1 MPRTESRTP
10 GNPSIA
16 VSCPGSMMA
25 DGSLVIATS
34 QARCAV
40 TKRVYA
46 VWVRRAPADA
56 AMTTPPL
63 TPTNSASDSAARQ
76 RVRSSDHVRSQTMGK
91 IVRRRASGRK
101 GAHSSPVRGG
111 STPGCDPEHGDGPV
125 PVGDDGAPPCVIDRA

>member
-1 MPRTESRTP
+1 MT
-10 GNPSIA
+10 
-16 VSCPGSMMA
+16 A
-25 DGSLVIATS
+25 DGSWVIATS

-76 RVRSSDHVRSQTMGK
+76 RVRSSDQVRSQTAMGK
-91 IVRRRASGRK
+91 IVRRRHAGTKGR
-101 GAHSSPVRGG
+101 PPPPTRGG
-111 STPGCDPEHGDGPV
+111 STPV
-125 PVGDDGAPPCVIDRA
+125 